1 MRLKL
6 QCTLRHNL
14 KYGQIMKE
22 LSAFSEMPE
31 HEAADMCI
39 VAILSHGDDGLIFS
53 SGMLIYCTSEIT
65 FVDCIP
71 LGISDTFFQALQI

>member
-1 MRLKL
+1 MQAKLKACLDL

-53 SGMLIYCTSEIT
+53 SGMI
-65 FVDCIP
+65 IP
-71 LGISDTFFQALQI
+71 RKSLL

>member
-1 MRLKL
+1 M

-22 LSAFSEMPE
+22 LSAFSEMHAE

-53 SGMLIYCTSEIT
+53 SGMMLNLGNH
-65 FVDCIP
+65 
-71 LGISDTFFQALQI
+71 LGIWQPWCIHKASVQ